1 MKISQL
7 TPSEEL
13 LMNVLWR
20 LDSAYMREII
30 AQYPEPKPH
39 PNTIST
45 FLKILVEKEFL
56 STHKDGR
63 VFQYTVAIPFDDYR
77 IYLLKQFSQDYFNNS
92 STQLIQIL
100 AAEKLLDHQNPK
112 QLFEIKSS
120 TISPQRKEEDTD
132 LTEFIN
138 EIISFKRKKKKKKK
152 KKGEK
157 KKNKKKK
164 NL

>member
-1 MKISQL
+1 MKPL
-7 TPSEEL
+7 TKAEEQI
-13 LMNVLWR
+13 MQVLWKLNKAFLR
-20 LDSAYMREII
+20 DII
-30 AQYPEPKPH
+30 EALPQPKPH
-39 PNTIST
+39 NNTVATII
-45 FLKILVEKEFL
+45 KILVEKEFL

-77 IYLLKQFSQDYFNNS
+77 IYLLKQFLQDYFNNS